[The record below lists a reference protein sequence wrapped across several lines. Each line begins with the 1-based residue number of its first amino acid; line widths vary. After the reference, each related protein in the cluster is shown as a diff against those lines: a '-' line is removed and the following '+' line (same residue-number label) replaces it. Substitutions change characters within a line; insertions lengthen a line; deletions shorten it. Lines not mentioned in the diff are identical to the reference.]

1 MVTVSNCL
9 AYLKEK
15 EYPQLFSRECMIR
28 LDNVEKKFGE
38 IETEETILEVL
49 LDKEVRTCDYSIKV
63 LTENKE
69 VSEYWYELDYEA
81 IAEEEIK
88 PCYFIDA
95 SALKPE
101 ADCESFYGKVLPQ
114 LAGEKRAG
122 ALLPMLR
129 RCVAAMKGRCVSA
142 YQLGAMSGRGQ
153 DDRLRFFTMEM
164 TKDSLLSYL
173 EELGW
178 EGNVIKLD
186 QMLTQFEPFSLRK
199 HFILDFDITAD
210 GISRKIGINFG
221 PSTLR
226 KGAVR
231 EWLSF
236 LKKEGLCLPSKE
248 KDILR
253 WIERFPSHTPFI
265 QNDISH
271 FKLPFDGEKLLTA
284 KAYLRQGS
292 RVMNTDFRA
301 YDTPVLM
308 NLELTTR
315 CPLRCPQCYCELTG
329 GKDLK
334 LDTALYFIEEAA
346 ACHVQTVN
354 LSGGETL
361 CYPHLTKLVE
371 RCHELGMMPNIAV
384 SGYGIT
390 REKLEELIQ
399 AGVYNICV
407 SLNGSREE
415 INRKTRDGYALAV
428 DTLALLKEQGFPRTV
443 INWVMHQSNAED
455 FPELVKLA
463 EEYHVSEIA
472 VMVFKPDAA
481 HQLPSVPTG
490 EQMKKV
496 AAFIKGYKGTVKI
509 EAEECFSQMRALL
522 GERFLMNR
530 NTGIA
535 RGCGAGRDGISITVD
550 GRITPCRHLE
560 FAENN
565 LSIRDYWENSQV
577 VQELRR
583 VEDKIEEPCSECRYR
598 KNCLPCMAVN
608 VKLHDRIAM
617 GMAEC
622 PLADKKGQTEGKQQK
637 EQAEDELIL
646 VNYRDEVTGYGRK
659 LSVHQKGLLHRAFSI
674 FIFRNNELLIQKRAA
689 AKYHCAG
696 LYANTCCSH
705 PHRGENLVDATERR
719 LYEEAGIRCQITEVS
734 SFIYRAPFDNGLTE
748 YELDHI
754 FIGEYDGEYKCNHEE
769 AEEMKYVDIDR
780 LLTDMEQ
787 NPGAYAPWFITALPI
802 ALRKR
807 NH

>member
-28 LDNVEKKFGE
+28 LDNVGKLFGE

-63 LTENKE
+63 LTEE
-69 VSEYWYELDYEA
+69 SCVSEYWYELDYEA

-114 LAGEKRAG
+114 LAGEKRAE

-129 RCVAAMKGRCVSA
+129 RCVAAMKGRCASA

-164 TKDSLLSYL
+164 TKDHLLSYL
-173 EELGW
+173 KELKWTGSFD
-178 EGNVIKLD
+178 KLD
-186 QMLTQFEPFSLRK
+186 QLLTQFEPFSQRK
-199 HFILDFDITAD
+199 HFILDFDITTD

-221 PSTLR
+221 PSSLR

-231 EWLSF
+231 EWLSY

-271 FKLPFDGEKLLTA
+271 FKFPFDGEKLLAA

-292 RVMNTDFRA
+292 RIMNQDFRA

-329 GKDLK
+329 GKDLD
-334 LDTALYFIEEAA
+334 LDTALYYIEEAA
-346 ACHVQTVN
+346 ACHVQVVN

-361 CYPHLTKLVE
+361 CYPHLTQLVE
-371 RCHELGMMPNIAV
+371 RCHELGMKPNIAV
-384 SGYGIT
+384 SGYGINK
-390 REKLEELIQ
+390 EKLEELIR
-399 AGVYNICV
+399 AGVHNICV
-407 SLNGSREE
+407 SLNGSTEE
-415 INRKTRDGYALAV
+415 INRRTRDGYELAV
-428 DTLALLKEQGFPRTV
+428 GTLSLLKELDFPNTV
-443 INWVMHQSNAED
+443 INWVMHNNNADD
-455 FPELVKLA
+455 FPQLVRLA
-463 EEYHVSEIA
+463 EQYKVSEIA
-472 VMVFKPDAA
+472 VMVFKPDAS
-481 HQLPSVPTG
+481 HQLLSVPTW

-496 AAFIKGYKGTVKI
+496 AAFIKEYKGTVII

-522 GERFLMNR
+522 GERFLINK
-530 NTGIA
+530 NTGVS
-535 RGCGAGRDGISITVD
+535 RGCGAGRDGISIDVD

-560 FAENN
+560 YAENN
-565 LSIRDYWENSQV
+565 LSIRDYWENSPV

-583 VEDKIEEPCSECRYR
+583 AEDKMDEPCTGCHYR

-622 PLADKKGQTEGKQQK
+622 PLTEEK
-637 EQAEDELIL
+637 EQTEDELIL
-646 VNYRDEVTGYGRK
+646 VNYRDEETGCGRK
-659 LSVHQKGLLHRAFSI
+659 KTL
-674 FIFRNNELLIQKRAA
+674 
-689 AKYHCAG
+689 
-696 LYANTCCSH
+696 
-705 PHRGENLVDATERR
+705 
-719 LYEEAGIRCQITEVS
+719 
-734 SFIYRAPFDNGLTE
+734 
-748 YELDHI
+748 
-754 FIGEYDGEYKCNHEE
+754 
-769 AEEMKYVDIDR
+769 
-780 LLTDMEQ
+780 
-787 NPGAYAPWFITALPI
+787 
-802 ALRKR
+802 
-807 NH
+807 